1 MEQYLSSY
9 KSYPVR
15 SEDEI
20 SFKKLAR
27 NTHLKA
33 IGDRIFTDH
42 DLDIALSQGIEIP
55 SERVGFEEVDVP
67 IKYTNGEYSR
77 TIQMVKHA
85 ILLPHKESLSFPE
98 MNKKDSEQH
107 DHYMNH
113 CQVCGKHKHAILLT
127 EDKEG
132 EGQEVTDDEIAQE
145 ARKRYPYS
153 DDDTEAR
160 MNKLSS
166 KRRRFIEGAKW
177 MQFEIIQK
185 QNFKQ

>member
-1 MEQYLSSY
+1 MKTKLIKTASGME
-9 KSYPVR
+9 VR
-15 SEDEI
+15 SAKEI
-20 SFKKLAR
+20 LMRHTELGAGCKVEYNITEKHILTAMEEYASQFKP
-27 NTHLKA
+27 T
-33 IGDRIFTDH
+33 
-42 DLDIALSQGIEIP
+42 
-55 SERVGFEEVDVP
+55 
-67 IKYTNGEYSR
+67 
-77 TIQMVKHA
+77 
-85 ILLPHKESLSFPE
+85 
-98 MNKKDSEQH
+98 
-107 DHYMNH
+107 
-113 CQVCGKHKHAILLT
+113 LLT

>member
-1 MEQYLSSY
+1 M
-9 KSYPVR
+9 
-15 SEDEI
+15 
-20 SFKKLAR
+20 
-27 NTHLKA
+27 N
-33 IGDRIFTDH
+33 
-42 DLDIALSQGIEIP
+42 
-55 SERVGFEEVDVP
+55 SERIKQIQEETAYPNSVSV
-67 IKYTNGEYSR
+67 
-77 TIQMVKHA
+77 QQA
-85 ILLPHKESLSFPE
+85 LLKVWNEC
-98 MNKKDSEQH
+98 EQ
-107 DHYMNH
+107 
-113 CQVCGKHKHAILLT
+113 QPTLLT